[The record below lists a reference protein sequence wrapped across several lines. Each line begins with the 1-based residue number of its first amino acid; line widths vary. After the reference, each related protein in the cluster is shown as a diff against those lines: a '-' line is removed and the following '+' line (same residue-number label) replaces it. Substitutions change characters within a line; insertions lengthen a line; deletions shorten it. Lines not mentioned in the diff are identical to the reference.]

1 MSVSAGADVIIR
13 GLRGSGR
20 SGEVVAVVQGGW
32 GLLDNIDVGVIVIVI
47 VFVLQVRT
55 SLFGLTEAA

>member
-20 SGEVVAVVQGGW
+20 SGEVVAVVQGGL
-32 GLLDNIDVGVIVIVI
+32 GLLDNTSYIDVGVIVIVI
-47 VFVLQVRT
+47 VVVLQV
-55 SLFGLTEAA
+55 